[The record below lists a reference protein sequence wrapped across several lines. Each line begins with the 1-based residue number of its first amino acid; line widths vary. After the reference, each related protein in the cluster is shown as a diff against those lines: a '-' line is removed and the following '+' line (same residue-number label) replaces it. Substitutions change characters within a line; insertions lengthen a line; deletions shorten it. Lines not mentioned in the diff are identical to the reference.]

1 MEQLFNA
8 IIAWI
13 NSIDTQF
20 FLAINSRHFDAL
32 DPVMWT
38 LSSRPFLAAVY
49 DIIALSLFYRR
60 PWKQALVALIF
71 MGIVLGATDYICASV
86 IRPFFERMRPSNPA
100 NPISDYVHLINGYRS
115 GKYGFPSCHAANTFA
130 LITFYCLYRRHIAVT
145 VSLMTLGV
153 IVCYSRI
160 YLGVHYPG
168 DIIAGF
174 VAGSLI
180 ALAFF
185 RLAARCRRVA
195 FLSGWLERDKVIDLS
210 FFYHRRAIN

>member
-8 IIAWI
+8 IIAWTD
-13 NSIDTQF
+13 SIDKQF
-20 FLAINSRHFDAL
+20 FLAINSWHTDAL
-32 DPVMWT
+32 DPIMWGI
-38 LSSRPFLAAVY
+38 SSRPFLAAVY
-49 DIIALSLFYRR
+49 VIIALSLFYRR

-71 MGIVLGATDYICASV
+71 MAVVLGATDYICASV
-86 IRPFFERMRPSNPA
+86 IRPYFERMRPSNPA
-100 NPISDYVHLINGYRS
+100 NPLSEYVHLINGYRS

-130 LITFYCLYRRHIAVT
+130 LITFCCLYRRHIAVT
-145 VSLMTLGV
+145 VSLMTFGV
-153 IVCYSRI
+153 LVCYSRI

-174 VAGSLI
+174 IAGSLI

-195 FLSGWLERDKVIDLS
+195 VLSHWLERDRVIDLS
-210 FFYHRRAIN
+210 FLYRRRVIN